1 MRFEWGLQGAEA
13 VATGADV
20 AVVIDV
26 LSFTTTLS
34 VAIDNGTAV
43 LHVPMERRDGSA
55 LRARQRR
62 RARSRRSRADCDQ
75 PSLSPA
81 SLRRAA
87 PPARLV
93 VPSPNGATIAH
104 WFGVAGVPCV
114 GACLRNAAATARWL
128 GQGFVAT
135 GKTIAVIAAGERWD
149 DGSLRPAVEDLWGA
163 GAVIGG
169 LSAFGSDSCSPEGA
183 VAAAAYDTI
192 RGRELDALLS
202 CTSGRELSD
211 AAYRGDVEIAA
222 EVDGSTSVPLL
233 VDGRFVAASAS

>member
-1 MRFEWGLQGAEA
+1 MRFEWGLQGAKA
-13 VATGADV
+13 VAARADV

-43 LHVPMERRDGSA
+43 LPYRWNDETAPRYARANDAA
-55 LRARQRR
+55 LAVG
-62 RARSRRSRADCDQ
+62 RSRAACDQ

-81 SLRRAA
+81 SLRRVA

-128 GQGFVAT
+128 VKG
-135 GKTIAVIAAGERWD
+135 
-149 DGSLRPAVEDLWGA
+149 LRRP
-163 GAVIGG
+163 
-169 LSAFGSDSCSPEGA
+169 
-183 VAAAAYDTI
+183 
-192 RGRELDALLS
+192 GR
-202 CTSGRELSD
+202 
-211 AAYRGDVEIAA
+211 
-222 EVDGSTSVPLL
+222 
-233 VDGRFVAASAS
+233 